1 MTAEEK
7 TAARGRVATVVA
19 TAAVTVAV
27 GVTAAALGGYLVPAS
42 DRNTTVA
49 RQAREQTTVIERP
62 AVSQTSALNSSVV
75 LVPVAPD
82 GRSQAAPLPAP
93 QEPELIFARYDTADE
108 DHQRGRGHERH
119 EQEDDDGDDD

>member
-19 TAAVTVAV
+19 TAAVTLAV
-27 GVTAAALGGYLVPAS
+27 GVTAAALGGYLVPAH
-42 DRNTTVA
+42 DRNTTMA
-49 RQAREQTTVIERP
+49 KQAREQTVIERP
-62 AVSQTSALNSSVV
+62 AAPQTSAPNSSVV